1 MMYYG
6 FDWTYILV
14 MIGALLCIFASSHVT
29 STYNRY
35 ARTRSACGMTGAQVA
50 QEILRRNGVSDVTV
64 QHVSGNLTDHYN
76 PATKTVN
83 LSDSVYGSTSVAAI
97 GVAAHE
103 CGHVMQHETGYIPLS
118 IRTALVPIANFGS
131 NAGIWIVMLGFFMGL
146 SDKIVTLGIL
156 LFSLGVLFQVVTLPV
171 EFNASRRALSMLD
184 SYGILSSDE
193 VGKSREV
200 LTAAALTYV
209 ASAASSVLSL
219 LRLIFLN
226 NRRRSDG

>member
-50 QEILRRNGVSDVTV
+50 QEILRRNGVSNVTV

-76 PATKTVN
+76 PATQTVN
-83 LSDSVYGSTSVAAI
+83 LSDSVYGSTSVAAVA
-97 GVAAHE
+97 VAAHE
-103 CGHVMQHETGYIPLS
+103 CGHVMQHETGYVPLS

-131 NAGIWIVMLGFFMGL
+131 NAGIWIVMLGFLMGL

-193 VGKSREV
+193 VRKSREV

-226 NRRRSDG
+226 NRRRSD

>member
-35 ARTRSACGMTGAQVA
+35 ARTRSACGMSGAQVA

-64 QHVSGNLTDHYN
+64 QHVAGNLTDHYN

-83 LSDSVYGSTSVAAI
+83 LSDSVYGSTSVAAVA
-97 GVAAHE
+97 VAAHE
-103 CGHVMQHETGYIPLS
+103 CGHVMQHETGYVPLS

-131 NAGIWIVMLGFFMGL
+131 NAGIWIVMLGFLMGL

-171 EFNASRRALSMLD
+171 EFNASSRALSMLD

-209 ASAASSVLSL
+209 VSAASSVLSL

-226 NRRRSDG
+226 NRRRSD

>member
-1 MMYYG
+1 MYYG

-103 CGHVMQHETGYIPLS
+103 CGHVMQHETGYVPLS

>member
-35 ARTRSACGMTGAQVA
+35 ARTRSACGMSGAQVA

-64 QHVSGNLTDHYN
+64 QHVAGNLTDHYN

-83 LSDSVYGSTSVAAI
+83 LSDSVYGSTSVAAVA
-97 GVAAHE
+97 VAAHE
-103 CGHVMQHETGYIPLS
+103 CGHVMQHETGYVPLS

-131 NAGIWIVMLGFFMGL
+131 NAGIWIVMLGFLMGL

-226 NRRRSDG
+226 NRRRSD

>member
-35 ARTRSACGMTGAQVA
+35 ARTRSACGMSGAQVA

-64 QHVSGNLTDHYN
+64 QHVAGNLTDHYN
-76 PATKTVN
+76 PATQTVN
-83 LSDSVYGSTSVAAI
+83 LSDSVYGSTSVAAVA
-97 GVAAHE
+97 VAAHE
-103 CGHVMQHETGYIPLS
+103 CGHVMQHETGYVPLS
-118 IRTALVPIANFGS
+118 IRTALVPIASFGS
-131 NAGIWIVMLGFFMGL
+131 NAGIWIVMLGFLMGL

-226 NRRRSDG
+226 NRRRSD

>member
-64 QHVSGNLTDHYN
+64 QHVAGNLTDHYN
-76 PATKTVN
+76 PATQTVN
-83 LSDSVYGSTSVAAI
+83 LSDSVYGSTSVAAVA
-97 GVAAHE
+97 VAAHE
-103 CGHVMQHETGYIPLS
+103 CGHVMQHETGYVPLS

-131 NAGIWIVMLGFFMGL
+131 NAGIWIVMLGFLMGL

-156 LFSLGVLFQVVTLPV
+156 LFSLGVLVQVVTLPV

-226 NRRRSDG
+226 NRRRSD

>member
-1 MMYYG
+1 MYY
-6 FDWTYILV
+6 DWTYILV
-14 MIGALLCIFASSHVT
+14 LIGALLSMLASMRVQR
-29 STYNRY
+29 TYDKY
-35 ARTRSACGMTGAQVA
+35 ARVRSARGLTGREVA
-50 QEILRRNGVSDVTV
+50 NYILQTNNVQGVTV
-64 QHVSGNLTDHYN
+64 QHVSGSLTDHYN
-76 PATKTVN
+76 PTNGTVN
-83 LSDSVYGSTSVAAI
+83 LSDVVYGSASVAAL

-103 CGHVMQHETGYIPLS
+103 CGHVMQHETGYVPLS

-131 NAGIWIVMLGFFMGL
+131 NAGIWIVMLGFLMGL

-226 NRRRSDG
+226 NRRRSD

>member
-35 ARTRSACGMTGAQVA
+35 ARTRSACGMSGAQVA

-64 QHVSGNLTDHYN
+64 QHVAGNLTDHYN

-83 LSDSVYGSTSVAAI
+83 LSDSVYGSTSVAAVA
-97 GVAAHE
+97 VAAHE
-103 CGHVMQHETGYIPLS
+103 CGHVMQHENGYVPLS

-131 NAGIWIVMLGFFMGL
+131 NAGIWIVMLGFLMGL

-226 NRRRSDG
+226 NRRRSD

>member
-1 MMYYG
+1 MYYG